1 MKVYG
6 VGPNDYVPVGDVA
19 IGLIIDPLSRGT
31 LPLNYHLCLKSTCAI
46 MRFMVSTSKKETEM
60 RTSETFEERAKLE
73 AREERRKEI
82 RRSKSKWMG
91 DTVLREAYI
100 EGIIPFTAFMDG
112 SIEIDKVQS
121 KWIRENR
128 TDAN

>member
-1 MKVYG
+1 
-6 VGPNDYVPVGDVA
+6 
-19 IGLIIDPLSRGT
+19 
-31 LPLNYHLCLKSTCAI
+31 
-46 MRFMVSTSKKETEM
+46 MRFMVSTSTKETEM
-60 RTSETFEERAKLE
+60 RTSEEQAKLQ

-82 RRSKSKWMG
+82 RRSKSKWLG

-128 TDAN
+128 IDAD

>member
-1 MKVYG
+1 
-6 VGPNDYVPVGDVA
+6 
-19 IGLIIDPLSRGT
+19 
-31 LPLNYHLCLKSTCAI
+31 
-46 MRFMVSTSKKETEM
+46 MVSTSTKETEM
-60 RTSETFEERAKLE
+60 RTSEEQAKLQ
-73 AREERRKEI
+73 AREERRKDI

-91 DTVLREAYI
+91 DPVLREAYI

-128 TDAN
+128 IDAD

>member
-1 MKVYG
+1 
-6 VGPNDYVPVGDVA
+6 
-19 IGLIIDPLSRGT
+19 
-31 LPLNYHLCLKSTCAI
+31 
-46 MRFMVSTSKKETEM
+46 MRFMVSTSTKETEM
-60 RTSETFEERAKLE
+60 RTSEEQAKLQ

-128 TDAN
+128 IDAD

>member
-1 MKVYG
+1 
-6 VGPNDYVPVGDVA
+6 
-19 IGLIIDPLSRGT
+19 
-31 LPLNYHLCLKSTCAI
+31 
-46 MRFMVSTSKKETEM
+46 MRFMVSTSTKETEM
-60 RTSETFEERAKLE
+60 RTSEEQAKLQ

-82 RRSKSKWMG
+82 RRSKSKWLG
-91 DTVLREAYI
+91 DTVLREAFI

>member
-1 MKVYG
+1 
-6 VGPNDYVPVGDVA
+6 
-19 IGLIIDPLSRGT
+19 
-31 LPLNYHLCLKSTCAI
+31 
-46 MRFMVSTSKKETEM
+46 MRSMVSTSTKETEM
-60 RTSETFEERAKLE
+60 RTSEEQAKLF

>member
-1 MKVYG
+1 
-6 VGPNDYVPVGDVA
+6 
-19 IGLIIDPLSRGT
+19 
-31 LPLNYHLCLKSTCAI
+31 
-46 MRFMVSTSKKETEM
+46 MVSTSTKETEM
-60 RTSETFEERAKLE
+60 RTSEEQAKLF

>member
-1 MKVYG
+1 
-6 VGPNDYVPVGDVA
+6 
-19 IGLIIDPLSRGT
+19 
-31 LPLNYHLCLKSTCAI
+31 
-46 MRFMVSTSKKETEM
+46 MRFMVSTSTKETEM
-60 RTSETFEERAKLE
+60 RTSEEQAKLQ

>member
-1 MKVYG
+1 
-6 VGPNDYVPVGDVA
+6 
-19 IGLIIDPLSRGT
+19 
-31 LPLNYHLCLKSTCAI
+31 
-46 MRFMVSTSKKETEM
+46 M
-60 RTSETFEERAKLE
+60 RTSEEQAKLQ
-73 AREERRKEI
+73 AREERRKDI

-128 TDAN
+128 TEANSGPDSQAQKQVDGP

>member
-1 MKVYG
+1 
-6 VGPNDYVPVGDVA
+6 
-19 IGLIIDPLSRGT
+19 
-31 LPLNYHLCLKSTCAI
+31 
-46 MRFMVSTSKKETEM
+46 MRFMVSTSTKETEM
-60 RTSETFEERAKLE
+60 RTSEEQAKLQ

-82 RRSKSKWMG
+82 RRSKSKWLG

-128 TDAN
+128 KDAD

>member
-1 MKVYG
+1 
-6 VGPNDYVPVGDVA
+6 
-19 IGLIIDPLSRGT
+19 
-31 LPLNYHLCLKSTCAI
+31 
-46 MRFMVSTSKKETEM
+46 MRFMVSTSTKETEM
-60 RTSETFEERAKLE
+60 RTSEEQAKLQ
-73 AREERRKEI
+73 AREERRKDI

>member
-1 MKVYG
+1 
-6 VGPNDYVPVGDVA
+6 
-19 IGLIIDPLSRGT
+19 
-31 LPLNYHLCLKSTCAI
+31 
-46 MRFMVSTSKKETEM
+46 MRFMVSTSTKETEM
-60 RTSETFEERAKLE
+60 RTSEEQAKLF

-100 EGIIPFTAFMDG
+100 EGILPFTAFMDG

-128 TDAN
+128 TDAD

>member
-46 MRFMVSTSKKETEM
+46 MRFMVSTSTKETEM
-60 RTSETFEERAKLE
+60 EVRTREEL
-73 AREERRKEI
+73 ARLEERRKDI
-82 RRSKSKWMG
+82 RRSKSKYLG
-91 DTVLREAYI
+91 NEALREAYI

-112 SIEIDKVQS
+112 SIEVRNVES

-128 TDAN
+128 TDAD

>member
-1 MKVYG
+1 MEV
-6 VGPNDYVPVGDVA
+6 
-19 IGLIIDPLSRGT
+19 
-31 LPLNYHLCLKSTCAI
+31 
-46 MRFMVSTSKKETEM
+46 
-60 RTSETFEERAKLE
+60 RTREEL
-73 AREERRKEI
+73 ARLEERRKDI

-112 SIEIDKVQS
+112 SIEVRNVEY

-128 TDAN
+128 INAD

>member
-1 MKVYG
+1 
-6 VGPNDYVPVGDVA
+6 
-19 IGLIIDPLSRGT
+19 
-31 LPLNYHLCLKSTCAI
+31 
-46 MRFMVSTSKKETEM
+46 MRFMVSTSTKETEM
-60 RTSETFEERAKLE
+60 EVRTREEL
-73 AREERRKEI
+73 ARLEERRKDI

-121 KWIRENR
+121 KWSRENR
-128 TDAN
+128 TDAK

>member
-1 MKVYG
+1 
-6 VGPNDYVPVGDVA
+6 
-19 IGLIIDPLSRGT
+19 
-31 LPLNYHLCLKSTCAI
+31 
-46 MRFMVSTSKKETEM
+46 MVSTSKKETEM
-60 RTSETFEERAKLE
+60 RTSETFEERAKLD

-91 DTVLREAYI
+91 DMLLREAYI

-128 TDAN
+128 KDAD

>member
-1 MKVYG
+1 
-6 VGPNDYVPVGDVA
+6 
-19 IGLIIDPLSRGT
+19 
-31 LPLNYHLCLKSTCAI
+31 
-46 MRFMVSTSKKETEM
+46 MRFMVSTSTKETEM
-60 RTSETFEERAKLE
+60 RTSEEQAKLQ

-82 RRSKSKWMG
+82 RRSKSKWLG

-128 TDAN
+128 KDAK

>member
-1 MKVYG
+1 
-6 VGPNDYVPVGDVA
+6 
-19 IGLIIDPLSRGT
+19 
-31 LPLNYHLCLKSTCAI
+31 
-46 MRFMVSTSKKETEM
+46 MVSTSTKETEM
-60 RTSETFEERAKLE
+60 RTSEEQAKLQ

-82 RRSKSKWMG
+82 RRSKSKWLG

>member
-1 MKVYG
+1 
-6 VGPNDYVPVGDVA
+6 
-19 IGLIIDPLSRGT
+19 
-31 LPLNYHLCLKSTCAI
+31 
-46 MRFMVSTSKKETEM
+46 MVSTSTKETEM
-60 RTSETFEERAKLE
+60 RTSEEQAKLQ

-100 EGIIPFTAFMDG
+100 EGIIPFKAFMDG

>member
-1 MKVYG
+1 
-6 VGPNDYVPVGDVA
+6 
-19 IGLIIDPLSRGT
+19 
-31 LPLNYHLCLKSTCAI
+31 
-46 MRFMVSTSKKETEM
+46 MRFMVSTSTKETEM
-60 RTSETFEERAKLE
+60 RTSEEQAKLF

-100 EGIIPFTAFMDG
+100 EGKIPFTAFMDG
-112 SIEIDKVQS
+112 SIEVRNVES

-128 TDAN
+128 TDAD